1 MITMTT
7 WFIVM
12 LVVFGAF
19 KIIVSSLPNSVIESI
34 ISKYETHPQLE
45 EKNATVTINGK
56 ILADEKKSKI
66 IHDFNEGLFLDRYY
80 APPHNEGTPLIIN
93 AKRGKKD
100 FTFYIYSHEEHVDV
114 VKQHKKKVVAYSLRS
129 KSLQNSDMF
138 VSADLA

>member
-1 MITMTT
+1 MEHLKLS
-7 WFIVM
+7 F
-12 LVVFGAF
+12 LVFLTPLLNPLLA
-19 KIIVSSLPNSVIESI
+19 E
-34 ISKYETHPQLE
+34 YETHPQLDE
-45 EKNATVTINGK
+45 ENVTVTINGNN
-56 ILADEKKSKI
+56 LEGEKKSKI

-80 APPHNEGTPLIIN
+80 APPHNESTPLIIN

-129 KSLQNSDMF
+129 KNLQNNDMF

>member
-1 MITMTT
+1 MTT
-7 WFIVM
+7 WFIVL

-34 ISKYETHPQLE
+34 ISRYETHPQLDE
-45 EKNATVTINGK
+45 ENVTVTINGNS
-56 ILADEKKSKI
+56 LEGEKKSQI
-66 IHDFNEGLFLDRYY
+66 INDFNEGLFLDRYY
-80 APPHNEGTPLIIN
+80 APPQNESTPLIIN
-93 AKRGKKD
+93 AIRGKKD

-129 KSLQNSDMF
+129 KNLQNSDMF

>member
-45 EKNATVTINGK
+45 EENATVTINGNT
-56 ILADEKKSKI
+56 LEGEMKSKI
-66 IHDFNEGLFLDRYY
+66 IHDFNEGLF
-80 APPHNEGTPLIIN
+80 
-93 AKRGKKD
+93 
-100 FTFYIYSHEEHVDV
+100 
-114 VKQHKKKVVAYSLRS
+114 
-129 KSLQNSDMF
+129 
-138 VSADLA
+138 

>member
-1 MITMTT
+1 MTT
-7 WFIVM
+7 WVIVM
-12 LVVFGAF
+12 LFIFGAF

-34 ISKYETHPQLE
+34 ISRFETHPQLE
-45 EKNATVTINGK
+45 EENVTVTINGNN
-56 ILADEKKSKI
+56 LEGDEKSKI
-66 IHDFNEGLFLDRYY
+66 IHDFNDGLFLDRYY
-80 APPHNEGTPLIIN
+80 APPQNEGTPLIIN

-129 KSLQNSDMF
+129 KNLQNSDMF

>member
-1 MITMTT
+1 MTT

-45 EKNATVTINGK
+45 EENATVTINGNN
-56 ILADEKKSKI
+56 LEGEQKSKI

-80 APPHNEGTPLIIN
+80 APPYNEGTPLIIN

-100 FTFYIYSHEEHVDV
+100 FVFYIYSHEEHVDV
-114 VKQHKKKVVAYSLRS
+114 VKQYKKKVVAYSLRS
-129 KSLQNSDMF
+129 KNLQNKAMF

>member
-1 MITMTT
+1 MTT
-7 WFIVM
+7 WFIVL

-34 ISKYETHPQLE
+34 ISRYETHPQLDE
-45 EKNATVTINGK
+45 ENVTVTINGNS
-56 ILADEKKSKI
+56 LEGDKKSQI
-66 IHDFNEGLFLDRYY
+66 INDFNEGLFLDRYY
-80 APPHNEGTPLIIN
+80 APPQNEGTPLIIN

-114 VKQHKKKVVAYSLRS
+114 VKQHKKKVIAYSLRS
-129 KSLQNSDMF
+129 KNLQNSDMF

>member
-1 MITMTT
+1 MTT
-7 WFIVM
+7 WFIVL

-45 EKNATVTINGK
+45 KENVTVTINGNSVEG
-56 ILADEKKSKI
+56 EKKSQI

-80 APPHNEGTPLIIN
+80 APPQNESIPLIIN

-129 KSLQNSDMF
+129 KNLQNIDMF

>member
-1 MITMTT
+1 MTT

-45 EKNATVTINGK
+45 EANATVTINGNNVEG
-56 ILADEKKSKI
+56 EKKSKI

-80 APPHNEGTPLIIN
+80 APPHNVGTPLIIN
-93 AKRGKKD
+93 AKRGKKILH
-100 FTFYIYSHEEHVDV
+100 FIFIVM
-114 VKQHKKKVVAYSLRS
+114 
-129 KSLQNSDMF
+129 KSMLM
-138 VSADLA
+138 L

>member
-1 MITMTT
+1 MTT

-34 ISKYETHPQLE
+34 ISRFETHPQLE
-45 EKNATVTINGK
+45 EENVTVTMNGNN
-56 ILADEKKSKI
+56 LVGEQKSKI

-93 AKRGKKD
+93 AKRGKKR
-100 FTFYIYSHEEHVDV
+100 FYILY
-114 VKQHKKKVVAYSLRS
+114 L
-129 KSLQNSDMF
+129 
-138 VSADLA
+138 

>member
-1 MITMTT
+1 MTT

-34 ISKYETHPQLE
+34 ISRYETHPQLE
-45 EKNATVTINGK
+45 EDNVTVTINGNS
-56 ILADEKKSKI
+56 LEGEKKSQI
-66 IHDFNEGLFLDRYY
+66 IHDFNEGLYLDRYY
-80 APPHNEGTPLIIN
+80 APPLNEGTPLIIN

-129 KSLQNSDMF
+129 KNLQNSDIF

>member
-1 MITMTT
+1 MTT
-7 WFIVM
+7 WFIVL

-34 ISKYETHPQLE
+34 ISRYETHPQLDE
-45 EKNATVTINGK
+45 ENATVTINGNS
-56 ILADEKKSKI
+56 LEGDKKSKI
-66 IHDFNEGLFLDRYY
+66 INDFNEGLFLNRYY

-93 AKRGKKD
+93 TKRGKKD
-100 FTFYIYSHEEHVDV
+100 FIFYIYSHEEHVDV

-129 KSLQNSDMF
+129 KNLQNSDMF